1 MSGIKFHVTATNP
14 RGLDY
19 DMITGEMFEA
29 GSWIARIANR
39 GAVDIRINGEPANPD
54 MVAQFQRI
62 FTVA

>member
-1 MSGIKFHVTATNP
+1 MSALKFHVTATNP

-19 DMITGEMFEA
+19 DMVTNDMAEA

-39 GAVDIRINGEPANPD
+39 GAVDISVNGEPAQAE
-54 MVAQFQRI
+54 MIEQFQRI

>member
-1 MSGIKFHVTATNP
+1 MSEIKFHVTATNP

-19 DMITGEMFEA
+19 DMVTKDMAEA

-39 GAVDIRINGEPANPD
+39 GAENIRINGEPAQAE
-54 MVAQFQRI
+54 MIEQFQRI